1 MKNNTKGV
9 LMKKLILIIFIFL
22 ILGCGGI
29 IRHTAGKFEY
39 IAIPQPVIENPTF
52 SVYVEGYDRGSN
64 AWLKEQIESSL
75 MHQKVSVLTFNYS
88 PQLVTSTSGEGKS
101 ATAQDYS
108 GTTLAKEKVD
118 IKTTTEL
125 QSLVK
130 SNYLFHANHDN
141 CTFSV
146 ILMKSQKIVAKG
158 TFTSFYVDDIR
169 SNVTVILKE
178 MKIVQ

>member
-1 MKNNTKGV
+1 M
-9 LMKKLILIIFIFL
+9 FL
-22 ILGCGGI
+22 ILGCSRFI
-29 IRHTAGKFEY
+29 HHTEGKFEH
-39 IAIPQPVIENPTF
+39 IVIPQPVIENPTF

-64 AWLKEQIESSL
+64 AWLKEQIESAL

-130 SNYLFHANHDN
+130 SNYLFHANYDN
-141 CTFSV
+141 STFSV
-146 ILMKSQKIVAKG
+146 ILMKSQRIVAKG
-158 TFTSFYVDDIR
+158 TFTALYPDYIR
-169 SNVTVILKE
+169 SNVAAILKE